1 MCERCGCIDDRN
13 RQTQEVFCCI
23 ECGHSENADIHSAKN
38 IKFRLTSTVL
48 RGNLLERAG
57 EALVET
63 RYEEDIDLVEEIITA
78 KVVSVDT
85 PPKLK
90 PHKVII
96 NMDKPIRKYY

>member
-1 MCERCGCIDDRN
+1 MQLTLNTLID
-13 RQTQEVFCCI
+13 Q
-23 ECGHSENADIHSAKN
+23 
-38 IKFRLTSTVL
+38 LT
-48 RGNLLERAG
+48 RIREKYDAG

-90 PHKVII
+90 PQKVII

>member
-1 MCERCGCIDDRN
+1 MQLTLNTLID
-13 RQTQEVFCCI
+13 Q
-23 ECGHSENADIHSAKN
+23 
-38 IKFRLTSTVL
+38 LT
-48 RGNLLERAG
+48 RIRDKYDAG

-96 NMDKPIRKYY
+96 NMDKPIPKYY